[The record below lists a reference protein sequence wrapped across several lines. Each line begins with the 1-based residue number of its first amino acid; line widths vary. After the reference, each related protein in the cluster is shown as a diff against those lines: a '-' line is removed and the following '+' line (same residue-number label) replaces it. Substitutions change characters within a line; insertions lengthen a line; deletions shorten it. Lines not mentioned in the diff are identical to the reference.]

1 MKNEEYWDNFRLNLA
16 VTEILKSCQEQN
28 EILCGKIKDWNNI
41 DEKTKED
48 LPKLVK
54 HFYSSAD
61 ALANAAM
68 DRGA

>member
-1 MKNEEYWDNFRLNLA
+1 MTLQPFQPELNAPSSEL
-16 VTEILKSCQEQN
+16 L
-28 EILCGKIKDWNNI
+28 

-68 DRGA
+68 DRSII